1 MIQIKN
7 LKENDEYFN
16 ATFAKFCNSSLDS
29 KALSDLIKYIQKKLD
44 LSNLSLPAA
53 NQDNSYL
60 DDCLYAFASYII
72 SRGNLIK
79 TKKKMPDISIDI
91 NKGVL
96 SKE

>member
-60 DDCLYAFASYII
+60 TIGHKSSSIFLQIYIDEL
-72 SRGNLIK
+72 G
-79 TKKKMPDISIDI
+79 
-91 NKGVL
+91 
-96 SKE
+96 